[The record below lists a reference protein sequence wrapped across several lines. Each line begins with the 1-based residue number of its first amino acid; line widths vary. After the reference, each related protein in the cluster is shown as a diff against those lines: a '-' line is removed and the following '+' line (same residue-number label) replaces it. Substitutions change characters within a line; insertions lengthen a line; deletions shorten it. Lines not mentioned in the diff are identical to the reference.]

1 MVSNGPEPEN
11 TPDDGS
17 QPITRTKH
25 WTSGLFSAEA
35 LAVGAFALALISS
48 TGGGLF
54 GIFALGPAALGGA
67 SEEHQWWYLLPT
79 LIPGALALLLGL
91 AGVRQ
96 AVLDGSPRWTR
107 ALTGGATFIA
117 FGVLALT
124 LISWASQPDF
134 SALFDE
140 F

>member
-1 MVSNGPEPEN
+1 MISNGPEPEN

-17 QPITRTKH
+17 EPVARTTH
-25 WTSGLFSAEA
+25 WISGLFSAEA

-54 GIFALGPAALGGA
+54 GIFALGPAALGGT
-67 SEEHQWWYLLPT
+67 SDEHQWWFMLPT
-79 LIPGALALLLGL
+79 LIPGALGLLLGL
-91 AGVRQ
+91 AGVRR
-96 AVLDGSPRWTR
+96 AVLDGAPRWTR
-107 ALTGGATFIA
+107 ALTGGAAFIA

-124 LISWASQPDF
+124 LISWASQPDL
-134 SALFDE
+134 SSLFEE